1 MCHTTRGDIGVL
13 GFYVHALPLV
23 SQGIVQL
30 HALEGHR
37 SSSSVSDCNHSISR
51 GPNIS
56 NREVCLHYHN
66 GCSYPHHRPILMG
79 SSLGVANNHRVQRGQ
94 YGQQGQRGQQ
104 RQIGLAMV
112 DVAHISRDNIGQTDG
127 SIDDQTQISGIWR
140 MYTTT
145 TEEADQDV
153 VIITS
158 TFLNHSAPTVVLF
171 DSGNTHTFLSRVF
184 VDEIG
189 VMIDD

>member
-1 MCHTTRGDIGVL
+1 MAQLMTRR
-13 GFYVHALPLV
+13 
-23 SQGIVQL
+23 
-30 HALEGHR
+30 R
-37 SSSSVSDCNHSISR
+37 SV
-51 GPNIS
+51 
-56 NREVCLHYHN
+56 E
-66 GCSYPHHRPILMG
+66 
-79 SSLGVANNHRVQRGQ
+79 
-94 YGQQGQRGQQ
+94 YG
-104 RQIGLAMV
+104 
-112 DVAHISRDNIGQTDG
+112 
-127 SIDDQTQISGIWR
+127 R

-171 DSGNTHTFLSRVF
+171 DSGNTDTFLSRVF